1 MPSTQLQN
9 PTANYLTP
17 VDRAIIRLLRGSGW
31 SSELQLSEDPEMAD
45 LAMRRMLATGRC
57 RWQDLASPPIALG
70 PARRGGLGWRVGADG
85 RQMITVALDETSAI
99 ILPSASPWYVV
110 PTEHLAGPIEL
121 DLPRPLVRV
130 ALAAPPITA

>member
-1 MPSTQLQN
+1 LPSTQLQN

-57 RWQDLASPPIALG
+57 R
-70 PARRGGLGWRVGADG
+70 
-85 RQMITVALDETSAI
+85 
-99 ILPSASPWYVV
+99 
-110 PTEHLAGPIEL
+110 
-121 DLPRPLVRV
+121 
-130 ALAAPPITA
+130 